1 MSLPTASPEGPKSS
15 SAHGNSPTGAR
26 AGVSATAPH
35 PGPEAPNARSCI
47 TCRRRKVRC
56 NKRSPCSNCVRAGVD
71 CVFPPPGRAPR
82 KSKRPPDSELLSRL
96 RRLEGVIEHL
106 NGAGAKSSG
115 RTASITSLSPTQIA
129 ADQAPVSFA
138 TAPAPATLVSASA
151 PAPAPARASISSAI
165 TASPEPTTAS
175 NSGCPFENDP
185 KAPVPKNFENEFG
198 RLVIDEGKSR
208 YVSNRLWA
216 SLGDEI
222 EELQDILDHS
232 SSEEEDYPSPHSSH
246 SGSHD
251 GFLFGYYTLSHS
263 LREFHPLFPRV
274 SLYWEVYRENVAPL
288 VTIVHLGTA
297 RNLLIEAAQN
307 PDSLDKNNEALV
319 FAIYLSAIISL
330 TAEQCLS
337 RFGEERATLIKQYRF
352 AVEQAL
358 SRAGMLNTQSLVL
371 IQAAVLFLICIRRED
386 DSKFVWSM
394 TAVIVRLAQGLGLH
408 RDGTNFALKPFETE
422 MRRRLWWHIC
432 LLDARSS
439 DDHGTD
445 SQINESMY
453 DTRLPLNINDDDITP
468 EATEPPKE
476 REGVTDVT
484 FCLVRCEIAC
494 ALRRANYG
502 YPDKG
507 AIGPVD
513 GGAGMQRCERMIR
526 IISDRIEQRYV
537 KHCDMKIPIQW
548 AIATVAR
555 LVLAKLWLSIHH
567 PMTSGKRRAAN
578 VSQATRES
586 LFLTAIEVLEFGRLL
601 ETDPRTAKWGW
612 MYRTNMQWYG
622 IAFVLSEV
630 CVRPICPVTDRAWNA
645 VQGIYLEWS
654 RQATHKKGMLWRPLA
669 ALMKRATAIRAKQQ
683 HELFAKFGPQQ
694 PPFFADPND
703 YLRMHR
709 HSLPQIHMPESTSVP
724 ASVPSSDSQSALNE
738 ADINVDLS
746 QGPWETLQS
755 IFPDTN
761 ILAPVDLED
770 PLLRGSFAGVDA
782 PANLSFTT
790 PTVNNGSSNDGFNT
804 GYNNTS
810 GSGNGNS
817 NGKNDH
823 DLTTQI
829 EIPPTTNSNWDE
841 WDQVMR
847 DFQLDVE
854 NEGLVD
860 LGKGTHVSTWF
871 A

>member
-1 MSLPTASPEGPKSS
+1 MSFPSASPEGPNSS
-15 SAHGNSPTGAR
+15 SASGHSPTGTR
-26 AGVSATAPH
+26 AGLPATAPH
-35 PGPEAPNARSCI
+35 PAPEIPSARSCI

-56 NKRSPCSNCVRAGVD
+56 NKRSPCSNCVRAGID

-106 NGAGAKSSG
+106 SGAKTKNSESG
-115 RTASITSLSPTQIA
+115 GSRSSLSPTRVA
-129 ADQAPVSFA
+129 ADQAFQSVS
-138 TAPAPATLVSASA
+138 TAVPTTLASASA
-151 PAPAPARASISSAI
+151 PGLAPAPIASIAAAGSA
-165 TASPEPTTAS
+165 AP
-175 NSGCPFENDP
+175 NSACPFENDP
-185 KAPVPKNFENEFG
+185 KAPVTQNFENEFG

-232 SSEEEDYPSPHSSH
+232 SSEEEDFSSPDSAH

-251 GFLFGYYTLSHS
+251 GFLFGFYSLSYS
-263 LREFHPLFPRV
+263 LREFHPLLPRV
-274 SLYWEVYRENVAPL
+274 SLFWEAYRENVAPL
-288 VTIVHLGTA
+288 VTLVHRGTA
-297 RNLLIEAAQN
+297 RSLLVEAAQN
-307 PDSLDKNNEALV
+307 PGSLDKNNEALV

-330 TAEQCLS
+330 KPEQCLA
-337 RFGEERATLIKQYRF
+337 RFGEERGALIKRYRF

-358 SRAGMLNTQSLVL
+358 SRAGLLNTQSLVL

-394 TAVIVRLAQGLGLH
+394 TSIILRLAQGLGLH

-445 SQINESMY
+445 SQINEFMY

-468 EATEPPKE
+468 EATEPPTE
-476 REGVTDVT
+476 REGVTDLT
-484 FCLVRCEIAC
+484 FCLIRCEIAC
-494 ALRRANYG
+494 ALRRANYSCPG
-502 YPDKG
+502 KQFSPGD
-507 AIGPVD
+507 A
-513 GGAGMQRCERMIR
+513 AMRMQHCERMIHV
-526 IISDRIEQRYV
+526 ISNRIEQRYI
-537 KHCDMKIPIQW
+537 KHCDMKVPIQW
-548 AIATVAR
+548 AIATVGR
-555 LVLAKLWLSIHH
+555 LVLAKLWLSVHH
-567 PMTSGKRRAAN
+567 PMTRKDRAVN

-612 MYRTNMQWYG
+612 LFRTNMQWHG
-622 IAFVLSEV
+622 IAFVLSEI
-630 CVRPICPVTDRAWNA
+630 CVRPICPYTDRAWNA
-645 VQGIYLEWS
+645 VQGIYVEWA

-669 ALMKRATAIRAKQQ
+669 ALMKRATTIRAKQQ
-683 HELFAKFGPQQ
+683 EELFAKFGSNQ
-694 PPFFADPND
+694 PVCLSDPDDFA
-703 YLRMHR
+703 RTHR
-709 HSLPQIHMPESTSVP
+709 HSLPQIHMPPISSVS
-724 ASVPSSDSQSALNE
+724 ASIPFSENQAPEPDTDLN
-738 ADINVDLS
+738 IDLS

-755 IFPDTN
+755 IFPNTN
-761 ILAPVDLED
+761 LFAPVNFENAPVLPPSSTADVPPSL
-770 PLLRGSFAGVDA
+770 SFSA
-782 PANLSFTT
+782 PANNGISE
-790 PTVNNGSSNDGFNT
+790 VNNND
-804 GYNNTS
+804 NNDP
-810 GSGNGNS
+810 NHNNS
-817 NGKNDH
+817 NNSNS
-823 DLTTQI
+823 TSTSTSNIAFINQI
-829 EIPPTTNSNWDE
+829 EIPPTATSSWDE

-854 NEGLVD
+854 NEGVAELA
-860 LGKGTHVSTWF
+860 KGTHVSQWF